1 MTETRA
7 RRTDPA
13 TSHEAAAAQE
23 PKLRASQAR
32 VLNMFRLYGDMHDK
46 QLLAYLNDAEKQA
59 GLKLMSPSGARSRR
73 SELAQPNEDRLDE
86 LRVEWMDARG
96 YTEYHV
102 GDKPFRPAPNGPPG
116 AGAFATDAEV
126 AEAEVW
132 ARQRLRDEGFR
143 SPLWDT
149 GRREKVDG
157 YNVIVW
163 GIAR

>member
-73 SELAQPNEDRLDE
+73 SELAQPNEDRLKQ
-86 LRVEWMDARG
+86 LREEWFLTNEPKEGEM
-96 YTEYHV
+96 TLEQ
-102 GDKPFRPAPNGPPG
+102 
-116 AGAFATDAEV
+116 
-126 AEAEVW
+126 AEAKADEW
-132 ARQRLRDEGFR
+132 ARATLLVEGVR